1 MGHVTTGS
9 AGSLCSAAEVLIQS
23 FGLVG
28 IQPTFLPSPFPQNF
42 FSRASFF
49 SSVSPPL
56 LLLILFIWVESLTL
70 YLPKHRQENCKAKQS
85 MREVSSL
92 FPCLCSYK
100 LVPFKIAHC
109 KDNCASRC
117 CYKLM
122 TVVTLKFRELLK
134 RVKQRTSSANL
145 WCMSVESKTELNV
158 VFKSVLF
165 LNNGSVLNLLISC
178 RDLL

>member
-1 MGHVTTGS
+1 M
-9 AGSLCSAAEVLIQS
+9 LCIWSSDSVFWPGGNSTNFSPLS
-23 FGLVG
+23 
-28 IQPTFLPSPFPQNF
+28 LPSKFLLQGF
-42 FSRASFF
+42 IFQLCF
-49 SSVSPPL
+49 PPL

-134 RVKQRTSSANL
+134 LVKQRTSSANL